1 MIKLE
6 ENMKIEIPE
15 NELEITFARSSGP
28 GGQNV
33 NRRET
38 KVQVRWNI
46 YNSKI
51 LDEKQKELIQERL
64 KSQITKEG
72 DIIVESDETRYQ
84 PQNREIAVW
93 RLNELVN
100 WALKK
105 EKKRFPTKPSRS
117 AKERRLEEKR
127 KKSEI
132 KKSRQKIKYY

>member
-1 MIKLE
+1 
-6 ENMKIEIPE
+6 MKIEIPE

-46 YNSKI
+46 NKSQI
-51 LDEKQKELIQERL
+51 LIDEEKELIRERL

-100 WALKK
+100 RALKK
-105 EKKRFPTKPSRS
+105 EKKRFPTKPNKG

-127 KKSEI
+127 KKSEL
-132 KKSRQKIKYY
+132 KQSRQKIKYY